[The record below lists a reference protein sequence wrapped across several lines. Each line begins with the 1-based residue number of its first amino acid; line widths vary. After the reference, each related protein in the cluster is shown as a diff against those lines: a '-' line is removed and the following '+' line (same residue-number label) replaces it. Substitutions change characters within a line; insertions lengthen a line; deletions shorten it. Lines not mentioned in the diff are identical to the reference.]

1 MPFQNDDVNRRT
13 ALKAGTGGALT
24 TLLTQQNSLATE
36 TTLPLPDV
44 YQTLGIGT
52 IINAAG
58 TITTLG
64 GSLMP
69 PEILAAW
76 LAAAQ
81 SFVSLIEL
89 QDRVGEKIAQRLG
102 VEAALVTT
110 GAAGGILVGT
120 AAAVTYRDH
129 ALVGRLP
136 LPGEMDQQVIR
147 QTSHRQCYDHQ
158 VEMCG
163 VRLVDV
169 ETREELEQ
177 AINENTVMMF
187 SYNVQEGESR
197 IPQRQWLEIAKKHK
211 IPTLLDAAADTPP
224 LEALWKYNQMG
235 YDLVVFSGGK
245 AMRGPQDAGLLL
257 GRKDLI
263 EAAKLNTAPRCGN
276 IGRALKVS
284 KEDMVAMWAAVE
296 RFVSLDHEAQQQEWQ
311 QRIATIEKLVTTV
324 PTVQTQ
330 TIVPPIANQVPHLLV
345 FWNEQRVRI
354 TRQEVKQQLAGGE
367 PSIVTTRVHGTGSEG
382 FLISVFM
389 LEPNEEVVVG
399 TRLQQILQQALT

>member
-36 TTLPLPDV
+36 TTFPLPDV

-158 VEMCG
+158 VEMARTKNWI
-163 VRLVDV
+163 VSFSI
-169 ETREELEQ
+169 LE
-177 AINENTVMMF
+177 
-187 SYNVQEGESR
+187 
-197 IPQRQWLEIAKKHK
+197 
-211 IPTLLDAAADTPP
+211 
-224 LEALWKYNQMG
+224 
-235 YDLVVFSGGK
+235 
-245 AMRGPQDAGLLL
+245 
-257 GRKDLI
+257 
-263 EAAKLNTAPRCGN
+263 
-276 IGRALKVS
+276 
-284 KEDMVAMWAAVE
+284 
-296 RFVSLDHEAQQQEWQ
+296 
-311 QRIATIEKLVTTV
+311 
-324 PTVQTQ
+324 
-330 TIVPPIANQVPHLLV
+330 
-345 FWNEQRVRI
+345 
-354 TRQEVKQQLAGGE
+354 
-367 PSIVTTRVHGTGSEG
+367 
-382 FLISVFM
+382 
-389 LEPNEEVVVG
+389 
-399 TRLQQILQQALT
+399 